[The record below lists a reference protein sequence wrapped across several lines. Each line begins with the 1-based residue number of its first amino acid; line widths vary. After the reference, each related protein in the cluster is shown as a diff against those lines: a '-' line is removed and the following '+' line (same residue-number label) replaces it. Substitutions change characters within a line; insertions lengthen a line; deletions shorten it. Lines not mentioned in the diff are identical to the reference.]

1 MPTNNQK
8 VYIVDD
14 DVAVLDALGMLMK
27 SAGLEVEGFRSA
39 QNFLDSFNPDS
50 SGCLLLDVRMPDI
63 SGLQLQEILNERK
76 ITIPIIF
83 ITGHADIPMAV
94 QAMKKGALEFIEK
107 PFNHEELIN
116 CIHRALMLN
125 SANTHKLKQRQLI
138 INRIKQLTP
147 RELEVM
153 KKIVAGELN
162 KTIAF
167 DLGVSQR
174 TIEIHRAKVM
184 QKMRALS
191 LAHLVRMS
199 LLVQEENS

>member
-1 MPTNNQK
+1 MPANNQK

-27 SAGLEVEGFRSA
+27 SIGLETEGFRSA
-39 QNFLDSFNPDS
+39 QDFLDSVNPDS

-63 SGLQLQEILNERK
+63 SGLQLQEILNEKK

-107 PFNHEELIN
+107 PFDHEGLID
-116 CIHRALMLN
+116 CIHRALMIN
-125 SANTHKLKQRQLI
+125 SANAHKLKQRQLI
-138 INRIKQLTP
+138 GDRIRQLTP

-153 KKIVAGELN
+153 KRIVSGEAN

-199 LLVQEENS
+199 LLVQEDSS

>member
-1 MPTNNQK
+1 MPANNQK

-14 DVAVLDALGMLMK
+14 DVAVLDALGMLMQ
-27 SAGLEVEGFRSA
+27 SVGLESEAFRSA
-39 QNFLDSFNPDS
+39 QDFLDKVTPNI
-50 SGCLLLDVRMPDI
+50 SGCLLLDVRMPNI
-63 SGLQLQEILNERK
+63 SGLQLQEILDERK

-107 PFNHEELIN
+107 PFDHEGLIG

-125 SANTHKLKQRQLI
+125 SANAHKLKQRQLI
-138 INRIKQLTP
+138 SDRIKQLTP

-153 KKIVAGELN
+153 KRIVSGEPN

-199 LLVQEENS
+199 LLVQEDGS